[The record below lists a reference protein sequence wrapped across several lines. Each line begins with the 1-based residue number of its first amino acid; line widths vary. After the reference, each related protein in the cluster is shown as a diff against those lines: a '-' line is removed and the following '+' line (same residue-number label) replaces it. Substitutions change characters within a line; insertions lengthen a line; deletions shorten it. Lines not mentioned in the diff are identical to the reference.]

1 MNYST
6 VYVGMDVHKET
17 FSLCCYTNEKEQAE
31 YSQKVD
37 GHYSKVLNYLEAMRF
52 HYGDDAVFICG
63 YEAGCLGFTLYHQLT
78 SHNVKCVILAPTTMP
93 KPAGKKKV
101 KTDKRDAALIA
112 RCLAHRDYSPVHIP
126 TEQDEQVKEYIR
138 MRQDHKLALK
148 KVKQQILAFCLRH
161 NYRYDATKNHWTQA
175 HLQWLR
181 SLKPDGLYQEILSE
195 YLSSYDQLT
204 DKLERLDRRIEE
216 LAAQPE
222 YQEKTR
228 HMSCFLGIKTQT
240 ALSTLVEVGDFK
252 RFASAQQFASY
263 LGLTPG
269 EDSSGG
275 DQNRLGITKAGNSH
289 IRTLLIE
296 TAQSYPRGQIG
307 YKSKTLKA
315 RQYGNPADIIT
326 YADKANERLRRKY
339 YRMVLNQGKKANVAK
354 TAVARELACFIW
366 GMMTGNTQ

>member
-1 MNYST
+1 M
-6 VYVGMDVHKET
+6 
-17 FSLCCYTNEKEQAE
+17 
-31 YSQKVD
+31 
-37 GHYSKVLNYLEAMRF
+37 
-52 HYGDDAVFICG
+52 
-63 YEAGCLGFTLYHQLT
+63 
-78 SHNVKCVILAPTTMP
+78 
-93 KPAGKKKV
+93 

-148 KVKQQILAFCLRH
+148 KVKQ
-161 NYRYDATKNHWTQA
+161 
-175 HLQWLR
+175 
-181 SLKPDGLYQEILSE
+181 EILSE

-204 DKLERLDRRIEE
+204 DKLERLDPRIEE

-222 YQEKTR
+222 YQEKTQ

-296 TAQSYPRGQIG
+296 TAQSYTRGQIG

-326 YADKANERLRRKY
+326 YAGKANERLRRKH